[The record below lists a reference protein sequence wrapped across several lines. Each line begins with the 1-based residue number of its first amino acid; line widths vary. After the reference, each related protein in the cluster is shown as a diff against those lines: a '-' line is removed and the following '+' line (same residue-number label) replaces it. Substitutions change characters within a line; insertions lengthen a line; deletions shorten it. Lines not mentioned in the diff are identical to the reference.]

1 MKARLSALAAIA
13 LVGLCSLV
21 IGCNSDGLTSSSNA
35 AALVAPQNVK
45 VSQNAWGNVVVT
57 WDRNTQSIL
66 RGYNVYRLDAAES
79 SIQKLTG
86 QLIEDNH
93 YLDDAVVWEK
103 RYEYRV
109 TSVSTKGTESA
120 YTGTVIDVA
129 TPNGGGSKYRPEL

>member
-1 MKARLSALAAIA
+1 MKARLSAFAAIA
-13 LVGLCSLV
+13 LVGLCSLA

-45 VSQNAWGNVVVT
+45 VSQNAWGHVIVT
-57 WDRNTQSIL
+57 WDRNTQNNLS
-66 RGYNVYRLDAAES
+66 GYNVYRMDVVES

-86 QLIEDNH
+86 QPTEDNV
-93 YLDDAVVWEK
+93 YLDEAAVSET

-120 YTGTVIDVA
+120 YSGTVIDVD
-129 TPNGGGSKYRPEL
+129 TPKPGDKLRPNW